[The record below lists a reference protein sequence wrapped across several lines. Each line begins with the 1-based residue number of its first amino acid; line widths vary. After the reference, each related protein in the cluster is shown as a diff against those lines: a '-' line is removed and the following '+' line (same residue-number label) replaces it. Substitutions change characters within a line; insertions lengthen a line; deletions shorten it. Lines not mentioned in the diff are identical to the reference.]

1 MGRSLKAQMKYADK
15 IGAAKVLILGDTEL
29 ETGRA
34 ALRTMTG
41 TIGDNGQIDIEIDRV
56 SEYI

>member
-1 MGRSLKAQMKYADK
+1 MKYPDK

-41 TIGDNGQIDIEIDRV
+41 SIGDNGQIDIEIDRV